1 MIESDTFIW
10 LSIASMLFSS
20 FVLGACVSALLAI
33 WLHIRST
40 KGKDNAD

>member
-10 LSIASMLFSS
+10 LSIGAMLFSS
-20 FVLGACVSALLAI
+20 FTLGACIATLAAI

>member
-10 LSIASMLFSS
+10 LSIVAMLFSS

-33 WLHIRST
+33 WFHIRT

>member
-10 LSIASMLFSS
+10 LSIGAMLFSS
-20 FVLGACVSALLAI
+20 FVLGACIAALVAI
-33 WLHIRST
+33 WLHVRS